1 MPKKPQHSV
10 RFLNLVDDAKT
21 RITEISAE
29 DVLRRF
35 RKGEAMNLV
44 DVREYRE
51 YLNSHIGNALHIGK
65 GVIERDIEQNYRDLD
80 AELILYCGGGYR
92 SALAADAIQRMGYT
106 SVRSMAGGFREWKNL
121 GGPISLM

>member
-1 MPKKPQHSV
+1 MPKKPNHSV

-21 RITEISAE
+21 RINEISAE

-35 RKGEAMNLV
+35 RKGEAMDIV

-51 YLNSHIGNALHIGK
+51 YLLSHIGNALHIGK
-65 GVIERDIEQNYRDLD
+65 GVIERDIEQHHRDLD
-80 AELILYCGGGYR
+80 KELILYCGGGFR
-92 SALAADAIQRMGYT
+92 SALAADALQRMGYT
-106 SVRSMAGGFREWKNL
+106 NVRSMAGGFRAWKEL

>member
-1 MPKKPQHSV
+1 M
-10 RFLNLVDDAKT
+10 DDAKT

-92 SALAADAIQRMGYT
+92 SALAADAIQRWAIRRYALWPAAF
-106 SVRSMAGGFREWKNL
+106 VVEDL
-121 GGPISLM
+121 GGQSR